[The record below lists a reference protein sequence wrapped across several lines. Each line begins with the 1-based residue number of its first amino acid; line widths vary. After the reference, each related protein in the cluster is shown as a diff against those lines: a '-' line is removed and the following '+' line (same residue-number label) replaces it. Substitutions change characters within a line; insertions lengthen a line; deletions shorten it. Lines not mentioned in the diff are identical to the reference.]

1 MISNTGQKLRSL
13 ICIVLC
19 IAILS
24 ACGGANTA
32 KSGKNDKNTKDN
44 SSLNSETD
52 NTGSADTSSSDDVF
66 EPANSS
72 ISSAGDV
79 SYGEQSNASKKAWT
93 KFSEKRK
100 TVANLANYVF
110 NEDDYSDAVMTGGSA
125 VRTREFVRGTAYGA
139 YHATE
144 GWNLSEKTKAK
155 DEANFKELAIM
166 SIRDYTGGLNTQDG
180 YNYYRSLGRTLS
192 DTYGLDTGQSI
203 LANGKPG
210 GHLWINRESLNKCIE
225 KVVANISQVTD
236 TSAMEVMLLG
246 NEEQWKN
253 QYINENGVWTGEYYD
268 SGFDSETL
276 GAFRDD
282 WLKSRYGTIGNIN
295 KLLGTEYR
303 SFADI
308 QPNDTVWLN
317 TEFWL
322 FRRQV
327 FENFYYGLYTAAK
340 KANPLAKFGLAKY
353 IGRTP
358 DSDDVALSFMDYGC
372 QNLYAE
378 GQTMFWYTA
387 KMIQLYSIS
396 NGKPCF
402 NTESGFTECSGGK
415 LTDNSLNSAAR
426 RFKQLISLT
435 YMHPQMQGMYVY
447 QYSGTEDLSIG
458 FSWGLTS
465 PMREKRPSYYAVKQA
480 YNDLKYLDTFMVGV
494 SSTPLVG
501 ITHRLIDQLCGNGSN
516 DSEAIMHP
524 LSTMGVG
531 VTVVTAD
538 DAESVNNFK
547 LNRLILNDIAL
558 NQNPDGSNDVGTAL
572 KNYLKNSDNKMLTFN
587 RKAPYSVFNKV
598 NAFTSTDINKLTAAY
613 SNLSYKNVSKTDY
626 DKTWEVLA
634 PFIHGDFV
642 NGKVTAKTGA
652 VNESA
657 VRILDTFTTADSERR
672 WDIQQKLLFKNGHV
686 YLAIVNCSD
695 EPIDQITVTL
705 GVNKGV
711 KFNLHPEMLRC
722 DGEVTVSK
730 PSRAVLPEWTESNAV
745 SYGSIV
751 VDGLDTYAYID
762 LGMALVQ

>member
-1 MISNTGQKLRSL
+1 MRIKKLRSMM
-13 ICIVLC
+13 CIILC
-19 IAILS
+19 AAILS
-24 ACGGANTA
+24 ACTDGAKNTS
-32 KSGKNDKNTKDN
+32 SGKNDNNNAQDN
-44 SSLNSETD
+44 SSVSSGNDNNSSDISFSD
-52 NTGSADTSSSDDVF
+52 NKSVLSGNNTSSAS
-66 EPANSS
+66 NT
-72 ISSAGDV
+72 
-79 SYGEQSNASKKAWT
+79 SYGEQSNASKEAWT
-93 KFSEKRK
+93 NFSEKRK
-100 TVANLANYVF
+100 TISNLPNYVF
-110 NEDDYSDAVMTGGSA
+110 NEDDYSDTVMTGGSA
-125 VRTREFVRGTAYGA
+125 VRTREFVRGAAYGA

-155 DEANFKELAIM
+155 DEANFKELAVM

-203 LANGKPG
+203 LSNGKPG
-210 GHLWINRESLNKCIE
+210 GHLWINQDSLNNCIN
-225 KVVANISQVTD
+225 KVVANISQITD

-253 QYINENGVWTGEYYD
+253 QYIDENGVWTGKYYD
-268 SGFDSETL
+268 SGFDPETL
-276 GAFRDD
+276 GAFRNY
-282 WLKSRYGTIGNIN
+282 WLKGRYGTIGNLN
-295 KLLGTEYR
+295 KLLDTEYR

-308 QPNDTVWLN
+308 DPNDTVWLK

-327 FENFYYGLYTAAK
+327 FENFYHKLYDAAK
-340 KANPLAKFGLAKY
+340 KANPLAKFGLAKFV
-353 IGRTP
+353 GRTP

-378 GQTMFWYTA
+378 GYGDMFWYTS
-387 KMIQLYSIS
+387 KMAQLYSIS

-415 LTDNSLNSAAR
+415 ITNVSLNRAAR
-426 RFKQLISLT
+426 NFKQLISLT
-435 YMHPQMQGMYVY
+435 YMQPQMQGMYVY

-465 PMREKRPSYYAVKQA
+465 PMREKRPAYFAVKQA
-480 YNDLKYLDTFMVGV
+480 YNDIKYLDTFMVGV

-516 DSEAIMHP
+516 DSEVIMHP

-538 DAESVNNFK
+538 DAESVNSFN
-547 LNRLILNDIAL
+547 LDRLILNDIAL

-572 KNYLKNSDNKMLTFN
+572 KNYLGNTNNKMLTFN
-587 RKAPYSVFNKV
+587 RKVPYSVFNKV
-598 NAFTSTDINKLTAAY
+598 NAFTASDINELTAKY
-613 SNLSYKNVSKTDY
+613 SNVEYENVSKSDY
-626 DKTWEVLA
+626 NKTWKILA
-634 PFIHGDFV
+634 PFVHGDFV
-642 NGKVTAKTGA
+642 NGKVAASKGTI
-652 VNESA
+652 NESA
-657 VRILDTFTTADSERR
+657 VRILDTFSTVDSEKR
-672 WDIQQKLLFKNGHV
+672 WDVQQKLLFKNGHV
-686 YLAIVNCSD
+686 YLEIVNCGE

-730 PSRAVLPEWTESNAV
+730 PSRAVLPEWTDSTAV

-751 VDGLDTYAYID
+751 VDGLDTYAFID
-762 LGMALVQ
+762 LGMAVVK